1 MDSPLGGVLF
11 AMAKESRVPEI
22 AVALGGGCLLLVVV
36 CGGGAGAF
44 VLADRFAAGDDAG
57 DSGFAPPVTD
67 PFAATDPTPVL
78 DPTAPLGVSPLGAG
92 GSVPAT
98 PAGAAMRQRYRP
110 GPFVEVQGL
119 LPAGLS
125 SQRQLSSA
133 WRAGRTIDNPWIIPG
148 AELRPGAAPGPTAG
162 GPSIALGAAE
172 NTSRPLAI
180 VPGSAAQL
188 AIDADAG
195 SGADGSVQGLVVT
208 FEGYEGHFFLPA
220 SVDSELG
227 AVRVAGV
234 DDAIFNFG
242 IDGAVMPGGAP
253 AADDKEF
260 RITMLVSAIDVAGRV
275 SAPTRRELSVL
286 PVGTGDVEVTLT
298 MTEATDLDLYVVD
311 PTGVVI
317 YYGDDD
323 NLSGGRLDLDANAA
337 CGGNMGVNNEH
348 VFWPA
353 GRAPAGT
360 YTVRVANFSS
370 CIEGRRVN
378 YTVTVRN
385 CGETAV
391 LRGFFEGEGDGEIC
405 TSDPGTRRQWCQN
418 VVSFDVT
425 PCGA

>member
-1 MDSPLGGVLF
+1 M
-11 AMAKESRVPEI
+11 
-22 AVALGGGCLLLVVV
+22 ALGGGCLLLVVV
-36 CGGGAGAF
+36 CGGGAGAL
-44 VLADRFAAGDDAG
+44 VLADRFSSDDEAADDPG
-57 DSGFAPPVTD
+57 YAPATD
-67 PFAATDPTPVL
+67 PFSATDPTPIL
-78 DPTAPLGVSPLGAG
+78 DPTAPGGGVAP
-92 GSVPAT
+92 PNT
-98 PAGAAMRQRYRP
+98 PTPAMRQRYRA
-110 GPFVEVQGL
+110 GPFVEVQGI

-125 SQRQLSSA
+125 SQRRLSSA

-148 AELRPGAAPGPTAG
+148 AELRPGAAPPSVAG
-162 GPSIALGAAE
+162 GPSIVLGAGE
-172 NTSRPLAI
+172 DTSRPLAI

-195 SGADGSVQGLVVT
+195 SGADGSVQGLIVS

-234 DDAIFNFG
+234 DEAVFHFG
-242 IDGAVMPGGAP
+242 IDGAIRPGGA
-253 AADDKEF
+253 ALDDDKEF
-260 RITMLVSAIDVAGRV
+260 RIPMFVSAIDVGGRV
-275 SAPTRRELSVL
+275 SPPVRRELSVL

-311 PTGVVI
+311 PTGVVV
-317 YYGDDD
+317 YYGDDE
-323 NLSGGRLDLDANAA
+323 NVSGGQLDLDANAG

-348 VFWPA
+348 IFWPA

-370 CIEGRRVN
+370 CIEGRRVD

-391 LRGFFEGEGDGEIC
+391 LRGHFEGQGDSDTC
-405 TSDPGTRRQWCQN
+405 NRDPGSRWDWCQN